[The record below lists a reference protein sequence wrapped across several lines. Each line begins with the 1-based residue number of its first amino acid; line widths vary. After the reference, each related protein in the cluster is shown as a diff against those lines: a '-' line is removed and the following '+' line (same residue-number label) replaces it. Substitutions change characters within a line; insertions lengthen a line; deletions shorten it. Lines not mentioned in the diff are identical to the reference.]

1 MHGGILCGPV
11 VGMWASIAGRIPGQ
25 ELSSCEPLSLVQ
37 KKKKQKKNP
46 CTDTEFH
53 YFYVSAE
60 KVISLILLIWQLHVD
75 FQMLS

>member
-37 KKKKQKKNP
+37 KKKNKKK
-46 CTDTEFH
+46 TH
-53 YFYVSAE
+53 AQ
-60 KVISLILLIWQLHVD
+60 ILNFITFTCLLRR
-75 FQMLS
+75 LSHLFS